1 MHTCVHD
8 IHTAVAYYMMIGTY
22 MYNARGIMMNSD
34 DKFKITIHG
43 KGTLE
48 IEMISTVLPL
58 M

>member
-1 MHTCVHD
+1 
-8 IHTAVAYYMMIGTY
+8 MMIGTY
-22 MYNARGIMMNSD
+22 MYNAGGIMMNSD